1 MPEPDNNRDPFQLCG
16 STIEGKYRVVD
27 VIGDGGF
34 GVVYRGEH
42 MGFGEHIA
50 IKCLKLPAEL
60 GENQRTE
67 LLEQLREEGRLLH
80 RLSRAT
86 SGIVQALDVGA
97 FVTKSGTWVPYLV
110 LEWLEGQTLGELL
123 KTRETEGQRGMSV
136 AEALVLLEPAAR
148 ALAVAHGQKIAHR
161 DVKPA
166 NLFVTTVGGQR
177 TMKVLDF
184 GIAKVLTEHAS
195 FTEALAA
202 TRQGPTAF
210 TPRYGAPEQFNK
222 QRGATGPWT
231 DVFALGLI
239 FVEMVSGRKAL
250 EGDDPT
256 ELYIIAADPSMRPT
270 PRARGADVTEAIER
284 VIAKALNVE
293 PKHRFT
299 DAGAFWE
306 ALAAAAQIPTGAT
319 ATSAARTSSPDN
331 KTNPVR
337 TEDTSLLATAD
348 FAEQQRLGAL
358 GAQPGSPGGAP
369 NTYTNVSSEAATR
382 MGSNP
387 ALSRTELAGQQ
398 RASAP
403 PHAGEPPWI
412 PVPSGPTGK
421 SAPLP
426 PTNRGDRDPMAE
438 TPMGARVPTAA
449 PQPTSGSGAAPLV
462 PGAVQN
468 EMPLPAK
475 KGGMPIWPFLLGAL
489 LIGGGALGYTLLTMG
504 TPPTKPGKPGWN
516 ASPSANARTSP
527 TTGPRASA
535 GAPAGSA
542 SAAPAASASTGAPF
556 AVPRDMVFMAP
567 AAGRLGEGADAR
579 EVTITRGF
587 YIDAMEVTTQQYR
600 TCVAQGKCPGA
611 SQVVLPPESATLLMV
626 ASGAD
631 PDTPQDPK
639 EFAKAWSVRC
649 NEPRS
654 AVDHPINCVTH
665 AAAQN
670 YCAFRGRR
678 LPTEAEWEFAA
689 RGGALRPFPWGDDGP
704 TCARACYDR
713 NGTCLEGG
721 EGVTT
726 CPAGGRPRDRTPEGL
741 YDLGGNVAEW
751 VADGYASPPPAGA
764 DPFGPTSV
772 SMRVVRGAS
781 FLDPADHVRASFR
794 TGVVPTT
801 AHVTIGFRCA
811 MDGPPPEGEAPA
823 P

>member
-60 GENQRTE
+60 GEKQRAE
-67 LLEQLREEGRLLH
+67 FLEQLREEGRLLH

-97 FVTKSGTWVPYLV
+97 FVTKSGTWVPYLI

-123 KTRETEGQRGMSV
+123 KDREKQGQRGLTV
-136 AEALVLLEPAAR
+136 AETLVLLEPAAR

-177 TMKVLDF
+177 TVKVLDF

-293 PKHRFT
+293 PKHRFA

-306 ALAAAAQIPTGAT
+306 ALAAAAQIATGPT
-319 ATSAARTSSPDN
+319 ATTASRASNPDPN
-331 KTNPVR
+331 TNPAR
-337 TEDTSLLATAD
+337 AEDLSLLSTAE
-348 FAEQQRLGAL
+348 FAEQQRLG
-358 GAQPGSPGGAP
+358 
-369 NTYTNVSSEAATR
+369 VSSEAVTR

-387 ALSRTELAGQQ
+387 ALSKTEHATSQQ
-398 RASAP
+398 RPSGP
-403 PHAGEPPWI
+403 SQAGEPPWI
-412 PVPSGPTGK
+412 PATAGATGGV
-421 SAPLP
+421 APLP
-426 PTNRGDRDPMAE
+426 PTHRGDRDPMAE

-449 PQPTSGSGAAPLV
+449 PQPGAGQAAPLPPTAV
-462 PGAVQN
+462 PTDPQAAA
-468 EMPLPAK
+468 AK
-475 KGGMPIWPFLLGAL
+475 KKAMPVWPFLLGAL

-504 TPPTKPGKPGWN
+504 TPPPKPGKTGPR
-516 ASPSANARTSP
+516 ASPTASARTSP
-527 TTGPRASA
+527 TTGPHASA
-535 GAPAGSA
+535 APTGSA
-542 SAAPAASASTGAPF
+542 SAAPAASADAGAAPF
-556 AVPRDMVFMAP
+556 TPPRDMVYIGP
-567 AAGRLGEGADAR
+567 AAGRIGEGADAR
-579 EVTITRGF
+579 EATISRGF
-587 YIDAMEVTTQQYR
+587 YIDPMEVTTQQYR
-600 TCVAQGKCPGA
+600 ACVAQGKCPGA
-611 SQVVLPPESATLLMV
+611 SSVVLPPESATLLMV

-631 PDTPQDPK
+631 PDAPQDAK

-649 NEPRS
+649 NEPRG
-654 AVDHPINCVTH
+654 AGDHPINCVTH
-665 AAAQN
+665 VAAQN

-689 RGGALRPFPWGDDGP
+689 RGGALRPFAWGDDGP

-741 YDLGGNVAEW
+741 YDMGGNVAEW
-751 VADGYASPPPAGA
+751 VADGYASPPPAGT

-781 FLDPADHVRASFR
+781 FLDPAAHVRASYR

>member
-1 MPEPDNNRDPFQLCG
+1 MAEPDNSRDPFQLCG

-60 GENQRTE
+60 GEKQRTE

-110 LEWLEGQTLGELL
+110 LEWLEGETLGELL
-123 KTRETEGQRGMSV
+123 KRREKEGQRGMSV

-293 PKHRFT
+293 PKHRFP

-306 ALAAAAQIPTGAT
+306 ALAAAAQMPTAAT
-319 ATSAARTSSPDN
+319 ATAAARTSSPDN
-331 KTNPVR
+331 QTSPVR
-337 TEDTSLLATAD
+337 SEDISLLSTAEY
-348 FAEQQRLGAL
+348 AQRQSLG
-358 GAQPGSPGGAP
+358 
-369 NTYTNVSSEAATR
+369 VSAEAATR

-387 ALSRTELAGQQ
+387 ALGRTEHATNQ

-403 PHAGEPPWI
+403 SNAGEPPWI
-412 PVPSGPTGK
+412 PPTSVPTGG

-426 PTNRGDRDPMAE
+426 PTHRGDRDPMAE

-449 PQPTSGSGAAPLV
+449 PQQPTSGGAAAPL
-462 PGAVQN
+462 PPTAAPNGPQ
-468 EMPLPAK
+468 PAAPK
-475 KGGMPIWPFLLGAL
+475 KGLPVWPFLLGAL

-504 TPPTKPGKPGWN
+504 TPTKKPGKPGSS
-516 ASPSANARTSP
+516 ASPTANARNTP
-527 TTGPRASA
+527 AAGPRASA
-535 GAPAGSA
+535 AAPGTSA
-542 SAAPAASASTGAPF
+542 SAAPVASASAGVPF
-556 AVPRDMVFMAP
+556 TVPRDMAFLAP
-567 AAGRLGEGADAR
+567 MAGRLGEGADAR
-579 EVTITRGF
+579 EVTISRGF
-587 YIDAMEVTTQQYR
+587 YIDLMEVTTQQYR
-600 TCVAQGKCPGA
+600 ACVAQGKCPGA

-654 AVDHPINCVTH
+654 AVDHPINCVTY
-665 AAAQN
+665 AAAQS

-689 RGGALRPFPWGDDGP
+689 RGGALRPFAWGDDAP

-751 VADGYASPPPAGA
+751 VADGYASPPPAGT

-811 MDGPPPEGEAPA
+811 MDGPPPEGEAPE